1 MLIIVFKY
9 VLTFFFSSGKQQ
21 CSTKKHFEMFLDV
34 HKEFLNGSIDDY
46 LKQALCAPM
55 NCKIHSWNQMVG
67 FEEPYA
73 DDVTRSFYS
82 ELPTGYTFNYY
93 MRTSEV
99 FKFSTFLRV
108 QY

>member
-1 MLIIVFKY
+1 M
-9 VLTFFFSSGKQQ
+9 
-21 CSTKKHFEMFLDV
+21 
-34 HKEFLNGSIDDY
+34 NGSIDDY
-46 LKQALCAPM
+46 LKQARCAPM

-73 DDVTRSFYS
+73 DDVTRSFYA

-108 QY
+108 QYYYSFKDAYIKLKDIL